1 MEIFINNP
9 KEINK
14 GDMIKGIT
22 YTNSQK
28 WLLKPGYED
37 CNATFIGKVISNN
50 HDSIYD
56 IIIELD
62 NGEKRPAVRNVGT
75 SGDSYIYKIL

>member
-1 MEIFINNP
+1 METFINNP
-9 KEINK
+9 KEIK
-14 GDMIKGIT
+14 QGDIIKGIT

-28 WLLKPGYED
+28 WLLIPGYED
-37 CNATFIGKVISNN
+37 CNATFIGKVISDN

-62 NGEKRPAVRNVGT
+62 DGEKRPVVRNVGT
-75 SGDSYIYKIL
+75 SGGSYIYKIL